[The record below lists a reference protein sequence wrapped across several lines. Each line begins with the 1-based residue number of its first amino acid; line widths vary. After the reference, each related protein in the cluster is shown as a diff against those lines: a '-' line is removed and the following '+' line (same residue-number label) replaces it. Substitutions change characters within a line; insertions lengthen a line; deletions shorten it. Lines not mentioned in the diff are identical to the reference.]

1 MEIKRDKYLRELEAM
16 RHTGFVKIVTGIRRC
31 GKSYLLFNLFDF
43 YLRSRGVEASHI
55 VKVALDGYE
64 SRHLRNPDSL
74 YEFLDHSI
82 ADDGMHYFLL
92 DEIQLVDHFAEVL
105 NAFLRRGNVDIYVT
119 GSNARLLSKDV
130 ITEFRG
136 RGHEIRMFPLTFAEY
151 MSVYDGTRQRALDE
165 YMTYG
170 GLPQIFDY
178 KTDRQKAQFLKN
190 LFAETYLRD
199 IKERYAIRKDD
210 DLEELLD
217 IIASDVGCLTNPNKL
232 AATFKS
238 VKRSDVSNAT
248 VKRYLDCLQDAFLIE
263 KATRYD
269 LKGRRYVDSPFKYY
283 FCDMGLRNARL
294 NFRQT
299 EKTHLMENVVY
310 NELLARGYNVDVGV
324 LPVRR
329 MNSAGQVQRSQLEID
344 FVCNLGSKRYYIQ
357 SAYAMPTPEKR
368 AQEEAALR
376 QVDDSFKKII
386 VTADDAIVHRDEA
399 GITTMSI
406 YDFLLDERSLDL

>member
-1 MEIKRDKYLRELEAM
+1 MEIKRDKYLKELEAM